1 VIVSPHIAGM
11 SDVYVD
17 QASTIV
23 EENLRRFVKGK
34 RGKDLL
40 NFIER

>member
-1 VIVSPHIAGM
+1 VTIA
-11 SDVYVD
+11 
-17 QASTIV
+17 

-34 RGKDLL
+34 RAKELL